1 MQKVRDYIKQRLNSG
16 ESQSAIA
23 RKIGISQPT
32 VAKIASGDVKASDGT
47 AMKIARAY
55 GLPLSYFLEDADNL
69 PPAARTIDR
78 SMAPY
83 EPLTSDELAI
93 LEMLKG
99 DPALAR
105 QVRRFTQFEKS
116 ACLED
121 LENDT
126 TKAA

>member
-55 GLPLSYFLEDADNL
+55 GLPLSYFLEDHADPAHDTL
-69 PPAARTIDR
+69 PGQPPLTKDEQMFLDMMRFSKTGLLAARELIRMNDEQRLQWIIDQQ
-78 SMAPY
+78 
-83 EPLTSDELAI
+83 E
-93 LEMLKG
+93 
-99 DPALAR
+99 
-105 QVRRFTQFEKS
+105 
-116 ACLED
+116 
-121 LENDT
+121 
-126 TKAA
+126 